1 MGKIVGKIFAAQ
13 QTPVSD
19 GLSLNAA
26 ARESAAGH
34 FEQAPLPIDSAPDAV
49 EKESATNHF
58 EKAPIPIDPAPDAV
72 GTESVVSNFEPSPEK
87 TPEKIRCE
95 ICGKE
100 YKTAKGLAEPMKKD
114 HPLDILPEDPPAEE
128 KT

>member
-34 FEQAPLPIDSAPDAV
+34 FEQAPLPID
-49 EKESATNHF
+49 
-58 EKAPIPIDPAPDAV
+58 PAPDAV
-72 GTESVVSNFEPSPEK
+72 GTESVVGNFEPSPEK

-100 YKTAKGLAEPMKKD
+100 YKTAKGLAEHMKKD